1 MSPRDLVARIGRL
14 RSRSRDERGQGVLE
28 LSIILPVVLL
38 LLTGMVEFGL
48 AYNDLLTVGYATREG
63 SRAGAALAGTTVGVG
78 IAVGADPGH
87 DAEHP
92 AHYGTGAISGGSL
105 WVLYNHDFGQKNPP
119 GPTIFDHSGRSATS
133 AEAGSRG

>member
-48 AYNDLLTVGYATREG
+48 AYNDLLTVGYEIG
-63 SRAGAALAGTTVGVG
+63 RAHV
-78 IAVGADPGH
+78 
-87 DAEHP
+87 
-92 AHYGTGAISGGSL
+92 
-105 WVLYNHDFGQKNPP
+105 
-119 GPTIFDHSGRSATS
+119 
-133 AEAGSRG
+133 

>member
-48 AYNDLLTVGYATREG
+48 AYNDLLTG
-63 SRAGAALAGTTVGVG
+63 SE
-78 IAVGADPGH
+78 
-87 DAEHP
+87 EH
-92 AHYGTGAISGGSL
+92 
-105 WVLYNHDFGQKNPP
+105 
-119 GPTIFDHSGRSATS
+119 TS
-133 AEAGSRG
+133 ELQSRGLI